1 MQRLL
6 GSMLIIISLVLA
18 APADAAAQDKAT
30 AAAKPAAEEKTR
42 QKPAAAKS
50 KTAADN
56 ENGAAPAVA
65 SEAAPAAAPK
75 AAANAPAD
83 SLGADDTQAEATDT
97 ADVAA
102 DLEGIDD
109 EEPLSF
115 HQVLKTKFIEGSA
128 GFMSLVALALVLG
141 LAFCVER
148 IIFLTLSEID
158 AKRMMAD
165 IDGALSNGDLQAA
178 QKMCEQERGPV
189 ASICRKA
196 LARIAEPID
205 NIERGISSYGSVEAA
220 NMEKGCSWIKLFIAI
235 APSLGFLGTVIGMV
249 MAFEQIQDAGDISPT
264 IVASGMKVALI
275 TTIFGIIAALVLQVF
290 YNYIVS
296 KIDHITADMEE
307 SAIKLLDS
315 IGKYK
320 NQIGRAHV

>member
-30 AAAKPAAEEKTR
+30 AAAKPAAVEKTR

-56 ENGAAPAVA
+56 ENGAASAEA

-75 AAANAPAD
+75 AAANAD

-320 NQIGRAHV
+320 NQKG

>member
-1 MQRLL
+1 MQKMQRLL

-18 APADAAAQDKAT
+18 APADATAQDKAT
-30 AAAKPAAEEKTR
+30 AAAKPAAVEKTR

-56 ENGAAPAVA
+56 ENGAAPATA

-97 ADVAA
+97 ADMAA

-220 NMEKGCSWIKLFIAI
+220 NIEKGCSWIKLFIAI

-320 NQIGRAHV
+320 NQKG

>member
-1 MQRLL
+1 MQKMQRLL
-6 GSMLIIISLVLA
+6 GCMLIIISLVLA
-18 APADAAAQDKAT
+18 APTDAAAQDKAK
-30 AAAKPAAEEKTR
+30 AAKPAAVEKTIH
-42 QKPAAAKS
+42 KSAAAKS

-56 ENGAAPAVA
+56 ENGAAPAAA

-75 AAANAPAD
+75 AAANAHAD

-97 ADVAA
+97 ADMAA

-165 IDGALSNGDLQAA
+165 IDGALSNGDMQAA

-320 NQIGRAHV
+320 NQKG

>member
-18 APADAAAQDKAT
+18 APADAAAQDKAK
-30 AAAKPAAEEKTR
+30 AAARPAAVEKTIN
-42 QKPAAAKS
+42 KSAAAKS
-50 KTAADN
+50 KNAADN
-56 ENGAAPAVA
+56 ENGAVPAAA
-65 SEAAPAAAPK
+65 SEAEAAAPK
-75 AAANAPAD
+75 AASKAPAD
-83 SLGADDTQAEATDT
+83 SLDADDTQAEAADS

-165 IDGALSNGDLQAA
+165 IDGALSSGDLQAA

-196 LARIAEPID
+196 LARITEPID

-290 YNYIVS
+290 YNYIIS

-320 NQIGRAHV
+320 NLKG

>member
-18 APADAAAQDKAT
+18 APADAAAQDKAK
-30 AAAKPAAEEKTR
+30 AAKPAAVEKTIH
-42 QKPAAAKS
+42 KSAAAKT

-56 ENGAAPAVA
+56 ENGAVPAAA

-75 AAANAPAD
+75 AAANAHAD

-97 ADVAA
+97 ADMAA

-158 AKRMMAD
+158 AKKMMAD

-320 NQIGRAHV
+320 NQKG

>member
-30 AAAKPAAEEKTR
+30 AAAKPAAVEKTR
-42 QKPAAAKS
+42 QKLAAAKS

-56 ENGAAPAVA
+56 ENGAAPATA

-97 ADVAA
+97 ADMAA

-320 NQIGRAHV
+320 NQKG

>member
-1 MQRLL
+1 MQKMQRLL
-6 GSMLIIISLVLA
+6 GNMLIIISLVLA

-30 AAAKPAAEEKTR
+30 AAAKPAAVEKTR

-56 ENGAAPAVA
+56 ENGAAPAEA
-65 SEAAPAAAPK
+65 SEAAPAA
-75 AAANAPAD
+75 NAHAD

-320 NQIGRAHV
+320 NQKG

>member
-1 MQRLL
+1 MQKMQRLL

-30 AAAKPAAEEKTR
+30 AAAKPAAVEKTR

-56 ENGAAPAVA
+56 ENGAAPATA
-65 SEAAPAAAPK
+65 SEAAPAA
-75 AAANAPAD
+75 NAHAD
-83 SLGADDTQAEATDT
+83 SLGTDDTQAEATDT
-97 ADVAA
+97 ADMAA

-158 AKRMMAD
+158 AKKMMAD

-196 LARIAEPID
+196 LARITEPID

-320 NQIGRAHV
+320 NQKG

>member
-30 AAAKPAAEEKTR
+30 AAAKPAAVEKTR

-56 ENGAAPAVA
+56 ENGAAPATA

-83 SLGADDTQAEATDT
+83 SLAADDTQAEATDT

-320 NQIGRAHV
+320 NQKG

>member
-30 AAAKPAAEEKTR
+30 AAAKPAAVEKTR

-56 ENGAAPAVA
+56 ENGAAPAAA

-75 AAANAPAD
+75 AAANAHAD
-83 SLGADDTQAEATDT
+83 SLGADDTQVEATDT

-165 IDGALSNGDLQAA
+165 IDGALSIGDLQAA

-315 IGKYK
+315 IGKYQ
-320 NQIGRAHV
+320 NQKG

>member
-6 GSMLIIISLVLA
+6 GNMLIIISLVLA

-30 AAAKPAAEEKTR
+30 AAAKPAAVEKTR
-42 QKPAAAKS
+42 QKPTSAKS

-56 ENGAAPAVA
+56 ENGAAPAAA
-65 SEAAPAAAPK
+65 SEAAPVAAPK

-320 NQIGRAHV
+320 NQKG

>member
-18 APADAAAQDKAT
+18 APADAAAQDKAK
-30 AAAKPAAEEKTR
+30 AAKPAAVEKTR

-50 KTAADN
+50 KIAADN
-56 ENGAAPAVA
+56 ENGAAPAAA

-75 AAANAPAD
+75 AAANAHAD

-320 NQIGRAHV
+320 NQKG

>member
-1 MQRLL
+1 MQKMQRLL

-30 AAAKPAAEEKTR
+30 AAAKPAAVEKTR

-56 ENGAAPAVA
+56 ENGAASAAA
-65 SEAAPAAAPK
+65 SETAPAAAPK

-83 SLGADDTQAEATDT
+83 SLGTDDIQAEATDT
-97 ADVAA
+97 ADMAA

-158 AKRMMAD
+158 AKKMMAD

-320 NQIGRAHV
+320 NQKG

>member
-18 APADAAAQDKAT
+18 APADAAAQDKAK
-30 AAAKPAAEEKTR
+30 AAKPAAVEKTIH
-42 QKPAAAKS
+42 KSAAAKT

-56 ENGAAPAVA
+56 ENGAAPAAA

-75 AAANAPAD
+75 AAANAHAD

-97 ADVAA
+97 ADMAA

-320 NQIGRAHV
+320 NQKG

>member
-30 AAAKPAAEEKTR
+30 AAAKPAAVEKTR

-56 ENGAAPAVA
+56 ENGAAPAAA

-75 AAANAPAD
+75 AAANAHAD
-83 SLGADDTQAEATDT
+83 SLGTDDTQAEATDT
-97 ADVAA
+97 ADMAA

-109 EEPLSF
+109 EESLSF

-320 NQIGRAHV
+320 NQKG

>member
-30 AAAKPAAEEKTR
+30 AAAKPAAVEKTR

-56 ENGAAPAVA
+56 ENGAAPAAA

-75 AAANAPAD
+75 AAANAHAD
-83 SLGADDTQAEATDT
+83 SLGTDDTQAEATDT
-97 ADVAA
+97 ADMAA

-158 AKRMMAD
+158 AKKMMAD

-320 NQIGRAHV
+320 NQKG

>member
-6 GSMLIIISLVLA
+6 GNMLIIISLVLA

-30 AAAKPAAEEKTR
+30 AAAKPAAVEKTR
-42 QKPAAAKS
+42 QKPTAAKS

-56 ENGAAPAVA
+56 ENGAAPAAA

-83 SLGADDTQAEATDT
+83 SLGADDTQAE
-97 ADVAA
+97 AA

-320 NQIGRAHV
+320 NQKG

>member
-30 AAAKPAAEEKTR
+30 AAASAGAAVEKTR
-42 QKPAAAKS
+42 QKQAAAKS

-56 ENGAAPAVA
+56 ENGAAPAEA
-65 SEAAPAAAPK
+65 SE
-75 AAANAPAD
+75 
-83 SLGADDTQAEATDT
+83 T

-165 IDGALSNGDLQAA
+165 IDGALSNGDLLAA

-320 NQIGRAHV
+320 NQKG

>member
-30 AAAKPAAEEKTR
+30 AAKPAAVEKTIH
-42 QKPAAAKS
+42 KSAAAKT

-56 ENGAAPAVA
+56 ENGAVPAAA
-65 SEAAPAAAPK
+65 SEAAPAA
-75 AAANAPAD
+75 NAHAD

-97 ADVAA
+97 ADMAA

-165 IDGALSNGDLQAA
+165 IDGALSNGDLPAA

-320 NQIGRAHV
+320 NQKG

>member
-30 AAAKPAAEEKTR
+30 AAAKPAAVEKTR

-56 ENGAAPAVA
+56 ENGAVPAAA
-65 SEAAPAAAPK
+65 SEAAPAA
-75 AAANAPAD
+75 NAHAD

-97 ADVAA
+97 ADMAA

-158 AKRMMAD
+158 AKKMMAD

-320 NQIGRAHV
+320 NQKG

>member
-18 APADAAAQDKAT
+18 APADAAAQDKAK
-30 AAAKPAAEEKTR
+30 AAKPAAVEKTR

-50 KTAADN
+50 KTAVDN
-56 ENGAAPAVA
+56 ENGAVPAAA
-65 SEAAPAAAPK
+65 SEAAP
-75 AAANAPAD
+75 AANAPAD

-97 ADVAA
+97 ADMAA

-158 AKRMMAD
+158 AKKMMAD

-320 NQIGRAHV
+320 NQKG

>member
-18 APADAAAQDKAT
+18 VPADAAAQDKAT
-30 AAAKPAAEEKTR
+30 AAAKPAAVEKTR

-56 ENGAAPAVA
+56 ENGAAPAAA

-320 NQIGRAHV
+320 NQKG

>member
-18 APADAAAQDKAT
+18 APADAAAQDKAK
-30 AAAKPAAEEKTR
+30 AAVRPAAVEKTIN
-42 QKPAAAKS
+42 KSAAAKS

-56 ENGAAPAVA
+56 ENDAAPAAA
-65 SEAAPAAAPK
+65 SEAEAAAPK
-75 AAANAPAD
+75 AAAKTPAD
-83 SLGADDTQAEATDT
+83 SLAADDTHVEAADS

-320 NQIGRAHV
+320 NLKG

>member
-1 MQRLL
+1 MQKMQRLL
-6 GSMLIIISLVLA
+6 GNMLIIISLVLA

-30 AAAKPAAEEKTR
+30 AAAKSAAVEKTR

-50 KTAADN
+50 KTAADY
-56 ENGAAPAVA
+56 ENGAAPAAA

-83 SLGADDTQAEATDT
+83 NLGADDTQAEATDT

-196 LARIAEPID
+196 LARITEPID

-320 NQIGRAHV
+320 NQKG

>member
-1 MQRLL
+1 MQKMQRLL

-18 APADAAAQDKAT
+18 APTDAAAQDKAK
-30 AAAKPAAEEKTR
+30 AAKPAAVEKTR

-56 ENGAAPAVA
+56 ENGAASAAA
-65 SEAAPAAAPK
+65 SETAPAAAPK
-75 AAANAPAD
+75 AAANAD

-97 ADVAA
+97 ADMAA

-320 NQIGRAHV
+320 NQKG

>member
-18 APADAAAQDKAT
+18 APTDAAAQDKAK
-30 AAAKPAAEEKTR
+30 AAKPAAVEKTR

-56 ENGAAPAVA
+56 ENGAAPAAA
-65 SEAAPAAAPK
+65 SETAPAAAPK
-75 AAANAPAD
+75 AAANAHAD

-97 ADVAA
+97 ADMAA

-109 EEPLSF
+109 EGPLSF

-320 NQIGRAHV
+320 NQKG

>member
-1 MQRLL
+1 
-6 GSMLIIISLVLA
+6 MLIIISLVLA

-30 AAAKPAAEEKTR
+30 AAAKPAAVEKTR

-56 ENGAAPAVA
+56 ENGAAPAAA
-65 SEAAPAAAPK
+65 SEAAQTAAPK
-75 AAANAPAD
+75 AAANAHAD
-83 SLGADDTQAEATDT
+83 SLGADDTQAEAADT
-97 ADVAA
+97 ADMAA

-320 NQIGRAHV
+320 NQKG

>member
-30 AAAKPAAEEKTR
+30 AAAKPAAVEKTR

-56 ENGAAPAVA
+56 ENGAAPAAA

-75 AAANAPAD
+75 AAANAHAD
-83 SLGADDTQAEATDT
+83 SLGTDDTQAEATDT
-97 ADVAA
+97 ADMAA

-235 APSLGFLGTVIGMV
+235 APSLGFLGTVIGME

-320 NQIGRAHV
+320 NQKG

>member
-6 GSMLIIISLVLA
+6 GNMLIIISLVLA

-30 AAAKPAAEEKTR
+30 AAAKPAAVEKTR
-42 QKPAAAKS
+42 QKQAAAKS

-56 ENGAAPAVA
+56 ENGAAPAEA

-75 AAANAPAD
+75 AAANAD

-320 NQIGRAHV
+320 NQKG

>member
-30 AAAKPAAEEKTR
+30 AAAKPAAVEKTIH
-42 QKPAAAKS
+42 KSAAAKT

-56 ENGAAPAVA
+56 ENGAASAAA

-83 SLGADDTQAEATDT
+83 SLGADDTLAEATDT
-97 ADVAA
+97 ADMAA

-115 HQVLKTKFIEGSA
+115 HQVLKTKFVEGSA

-320 NQIGRAHV
+320 NQKG

>member
-6 GSMLIIISLVLA
+6 GNMLIIISLVLA

-30 AAAKPAAEEKTR
+30 AAAKPAAVEKTR

-56 ENGAAPAVA
+56 ENGAAPATA

-320 NQIGRAHV
+320 NQKG

>member
-30 AAAKPAAEEKTR
+30 AAAKPAAVEKTR

-56 ENGAAPAVA
+56 ENGAASAEA

-97 ADVAA
+97 ADMAA

-320 NQIGRAHV
+320 NQKG

>member
-1 MQRLL
+1 MQKMQRLL

-18 APADAAAQDKAT
+18 APADAAAQDKAK
-30 AAAKPAAEEKTR
+30 AAKPAAVEKTIH
-42 QKPAAAKS
+42 KSAAAKT

-56 ENGAAPAVA
+56 ENGAAPAAA

-75 AAANAPAD
+75 AAANAHAD

-97 ADVAA
+97 ADMAA

-158 AKRMMAD
+158 AKKMMAD

-320 NQIGRAHV
+320 NQKG

>member
-6 GSMLIIISLVLA
+6 GCMLIIISLVLA
-18 APADAAAQDKAT
+18 VPADAAAQDKAT
-30 AAAKPAAEEKTR
+30 AAAKPAAVEKTR

-56 ENGAAPAVA
+56 ENGAAPAAA

-75 AAANAPAD
+75 AAANATAD

-97 ADVAA
+97 ADMAA

-128 GFMSLVALALVLG
+128 GFMSLVAQALVLG

-158 AKRMMAD
+158 AKKMMAD

-320 NQIGRAHV
+320 NQKG

>member
-30 AAAKPAAEEKTR
+30 AAAKPAAVEKTR

-56 ENGAAPAVA
+56 ENGAAPATA

-102 DLEGIDD
+102 YLEGIDD

-320 NQIGRAHV
+320 NQKG

>member
-30 AAAKPAAEEKTR
+30 AAAKPAAVEKTR

-56 ENGAAPAVA
+56 ENGAAPAAA
-65 SEAAPAAAPK
+65 SETAP
-75 AAANAPAD
+75 AANAPAD
-83 SLGADDTQAEATDT
+83 SLGVDDTQAEATDT

-320 NQIGRAHV
+320 NQKG